1 MDVSFLQFSFLK
13 KLRPCAFETY
23 TTREERKRGKRRRN
37 RGEKNTLRSSFLSVA
52 LRCASFLSLSL
63 SLFSLSPKGGV
74 FKMQKEKLL
83 GRRKQKRNENK

>member
-1 MDVSFLQFSFLK
+1 LK
-13 KLRPCAFETY
+13 PIQREKNGKEEKEEEI
-23 TTREERKRGKRRRN
+23 EERK
-37 RGEKNTLRSSFLSVA
+37 TLSA
-52 LRCASFLSLSL
+52 LLFFPSRCDVRVSSLSL

>member
-1 MDVSFLQFSFLK
+1 MFRFSSSPSLK
-13 KLRPCAFETY
+13 NSVRVRLKPIQREKNGKEEKEEEI
-23 TTREERKRGKRRRN
+23 EERK
-37 RGEKNTLRSSFLSVA
+37 TLSA
-52 LRCASFLSLSL
+52 LLFFPSRCDVRVSSLSL